1 MLELPEVETIRQ
13 SLEPLLLQ
21 AQLRAI
27 VAWTPGIFINWAG
40 QSAEALDASVTAIRR
55 RGKYLCFELDSGL
68 MLVVHLR
75 MTGQLLYRE
84 EEPQPLRHDHV
95 LLKLRKQGG
104 GPAFLVYRDMRR
116 FGRLWLLSAAQMS
129 AIPGLAALG
138 PEPLDPTLTG
148 ESLNRRL
155 ARRAKSSLKAA
166 VLAQTVIAGLGNIY
180 ADESLFCAGI
190 HPARPAGSLS
200 PEEAD
205 HLLSCI
211 RSVLTT
217 AIRARGTSI
226 RDYVDAWNVRGTF
239 QNQLQVY
246 GRSGQPCTRCGQS
259 LQKIRLSGRTTVFCP
274 SCQSFQTPIART
286 GQ

>member
-1 MLELPEVETIRQ
+1 
-13 SLEPLLLQ
+13 
-21 AQLRAI
+21 
-27 VAWTPGIFINWAG
+27 
-40 QSAEALDASVTAIRR
+40 
-55 RGKYLCFELDSGL
+55 
-68 MLVVHLR
+68 
-75 MTGQLLYRE
+75 
-84 EEPQPLRHDHV
+84 
-95 LLKLRKQGG
+95 
-104 GPAFLVYRDMRR
+104 
-116 FGRLWLLSAAQMS
+116 MS

-166 VLAQTVIAGLGNIY
+166 LLDQTVIAGLGNIY

-217 AIRARGTSI
+217 AIRPGYFDPGLCRCLE
-226 RDYVDAWNVRGTF
+226 RPRTF

-246 GRSGQPCTRCGQS
+246 GRSGSPVRGAGSLCKKSGCPVGPPCSAPAARVFRP
-259 LQKIRLSGRTTVFCP
+259 RLPEPDSNRPPHPAAPFPHLYWRGP
-274 SCQSFQTPIART
+274 
-286 GQ
+286 